1 MSNIGIIVRPNL
13 EVAQL
18 GHDWMPQP
26 LGSRADV
33 LALVQRFLPAGNNA
47 SWLHVQVESAEES
60 ESPRTISVSGS
71 WGPQEAAALKQL
83 CAALGARFYD
93 AAAGRFV
100 EL

>member
-1 MSNIGIIVRPNL
+1 MSNIGIIVRANQ

-18 GHDWMPQP
+18 GRDWVPQP

-33 LALVQRFLPAGNNA
+33 LALVQRFVPAGNA

-60 ESPRTISVSGS
+60 ENPRTISVSGS

-93 AAAGRFV
+93 AAAGQFV